1 VTTAQGMRRV
11 PLPLGADKTGPAMWE
26 YKIYELPYELERC
39 ETELNAMGSEE
50 WEVVGVAPRDWV
62 SSGNSGQAWASPTVW
77 IILRRV
83 QRK

>member
-1 VTTAQGMRRV
+1 
-11 PLPLGADKTGPAMWE
+11 MWE

-62 SSGNSGQAWASPTVW
+62 SSGNTSGGQAWASPTVW
-77 IILRRV
+77 IILKRV
-83 QRK
+83 QQE